1 MVAVASIILH
11 NPLTHDTKKVVT
23 ATEDNKRFACELL
36 AQGYQVASAQVAE
49 KYVPVDYRPVR
60 GNRVLRIIK

>member
-11 NPLTHDTKKVVT
+11 NHATNDTKKVVT
-23 ATEDNKRFACELL
+23 DTEDNKRFACELL

-49 KYVPVDYRPVR
+49 KYAPVDYRPVR
-60 GNRVLRIIK
+60 SSRVLRIIK